1 MQAGSNFNYPMNRP
15 LRDQICHLLKSGLT
29 NYEVRRQIGD
39 MSALFASRVGHY
51 RKKLKLPMC
60 KRGRRPKDK
69 PVHYDAAV
77 AMKAAG
83 KNYPEIGAHF
93 GFSRQRAYQIVNFKR
108 KV

>member
-1 MQAGSNFNYPMNRP
+1 MNRH

-29 NYEVRRQIGD
+29 NYEVRVQIGD
-39 MSALFASRVGHY
+39 MSNLFASRVGY
-51 RKKLKLPMC
+51 FRKKLKLPMC

-77 AMKAAG
+77 ALKADG
-83 KNYPEIGAHF
+83 KTYLEIGERF